1 MTTRM
6 QNYRDKK
13 HQQGMV
19 QVRVWVPQ
27 EHELFIKSM
36 AKECRPNEPV
46 KAPERYGRRA
56 SPTQIRLAQ
65 SLATVNGKE
74 PPEHLYDFHIS
85 LSAWMWA
92 QGGRGFK

>member
-13 HQQGMV
+13 QQDGMV
-19 QVRVWVPQ
+19 QVRVWVPA
-27 EHELFIKSM
+27 EHELFIKNI
-36 AKECRPNEPV
+36 AKECRPNESV
-46 KAPERYGRRA
+46 KTPERYGRRA
-56 SPTQIRLAQ
+56 TLTQIRLAKT
-65 SLATVNGKE
+65 LATIHGKE

-92 QGGRGFK
+92 HGGRPLK